1 MRLNADVTVE
11 LPKQELTFKI
21 TAQDVHRLGIIGQS
35 GSGKTT
41 LLRVLAGL
49 ENRVKGVMSFN
60 DQHWVTA
67 RTSFPPQ
74 HRNIALVSQEAAL
87 FPHLTIQQNLNF
99 AMKISSAP
107 AEQDAALM
115 GKLGI
120 LPWLNKKPGELSGG
134 QRQRVAIARAL
145 LQQPSLLLL
154 DEPFSALDTETR
166 FDVMDVVLEFTGCHD
181 IPMVLVSHSM
191 AEIAQMT
198 DHAWLIHDG
207 KVLDSSPTEQL
218 LAKNRTAT
226 NLDKQDIASALPF
239 YASYWHEGD
248 QLMQL
253 KLVNSDEHTSEATC
267 WLPVNH
273 NLMGNRLTLQVA
285 AHDVVVARQSI
296 SNSSFQNSFIGTLT
310 HIEEKPTDVLL
321 SLEVHGHTL
330 QAVISKRAQRQ
341 LQFKVGEMLFAYV
354 KAMSLTFEE
363 YR

>member
-1 MRLNADVTVE
+1 
-11 LPKQELTFKI
+11 
-21 TAQDVHRLGIIGQS
+21 
-35 GSGKTT
+35 
-41 LLRVLAGL
+41 
-49 ENRVKGVMSFN
+49 
-60 DQHWVTA
+60 
-67 RTSFPPQ
+67 
-74 HRNIALVSQEAAL
+74 
-87 FPHLTIQQNLNF
+87 
-99 AMKISSAP
+99 
-107 AEQDAALM
+107 
-115 GKLGI
+115 
-120 LPWLNKKPGELSGG
+120 
-134 QRQRVAIARAL
+134 
-145 LQQPSLLLL
+145 
-154 DEPFSALDTETR
+154 
-166 FDVMDVVLEFTGCHD
+166 
-181 IPMVLVSHSM
+181 M